1 MQEGKLTPGSEVVE
15 VKHAGLRVIFVI
27 ALAFCRLWLSI
38 KARRRYAI
46 ARRSRVKWGSS
57 VLVLVMHVKDVTG
70 TDAEITGK
78 QNRQI
83 KAAEVLYD
91 ECSKNG
97 RKLS

>member
-1 MQEGKLTPGSEVVE
+1 M
-15 VKHAGLRVIFVI
+15 I
-27 ALAFCRLWLSI
+27 
-38 KARRRYAI
+38 Y
-46 ARRSRVKWGSS
+46 
-57 VLVLVMHVKDVTG
+57 VKDVTG